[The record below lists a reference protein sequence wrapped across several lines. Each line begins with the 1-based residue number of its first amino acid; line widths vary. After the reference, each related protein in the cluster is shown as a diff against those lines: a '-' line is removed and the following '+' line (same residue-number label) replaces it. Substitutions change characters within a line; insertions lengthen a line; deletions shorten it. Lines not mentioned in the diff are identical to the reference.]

1 VLVLI
6 RHGETAAN
14 AAGLL
19 LGRSD
24 SPLTDRGRSQA
35 VALSSSVGPASR
47 VVSSPLAR
55 ARETATALGL
65 PAPVEEDERW
75 IELDY
80 GEFEGEVL
88 GDVPADIWVRWRSD
102 PEFRPA
108 GGESLADVGR
118 RVRAACEELFRRPGK
133 GARADHD
140 VIVVS
145 HVSPIKAA
153 VAWALDAP
161 DTLAWRLHLATAS
174 ITRIGWGADGPVL
187 RSYNETLSQTGA
199 STASFSSRA
208 GGRLS

>member
-6 RHGETAAN
+6 RHGEAAAN
-14 AAGLL
+14 AAGLF
-19 LGRSD
+19 LGRTD

-35 VALSSSVGPASR
+35 TALSSRVAAASR

-65 PAPVEEDERW
+65 GVPVEEDERW
-75 IELDY
+75 LELDY
-80 GEFEGEVL
+80 GELEGAAF
-88 GDVPADIWVRWRSD
+88 GDVPPEIWVRWRSD

-108 GGESLADVGR
+108 GGESLGDVGR
-118 RVRAACEELFRRPGK
+118 RVRDACEELFGRPGE
-133 GARADHD
+133 GARADGD

-153 VAWALDAP
+153 VAWALGAP
-161 DTLAWRLHLATAS
+161 DELAWRLYLATAS

-187 RSYNETLSQTGA
+187 WSYNETASQTGA
-199 STASFSSRA
+199 STASFSTRA